1 MINTSSSSAFVA
13 ADDII
18 KTKQAGNDDDDDDSE
33 RRQQQKEIVEERAQA
48 IAAQIVIDLKSEM
61 DILKKN
67 AAQTL
72 ELSVKEATKNV
83 DKVTAEFASMK

>member
-18 KTKQAGNDDDDDDSE
+18 KTKQAGNDDDDDSE